1 MKDLEIGSPS
11 SAGEPKKKFEILYE
25 RSSEVYTLPKIAE
38 KIGRGEELNE
48 IERQMAS
55 AAILDWIRLHESRRK
70 GRPRKWADQKEKWA
84 YYNARRRKKEKAD

>member
-48 IERQMAS
+48 IER
-55 AAILDWIRLHESRRK
+55 IRLHESRRK